1 LGLFDDKPVRRRLTP
16 AQQKKFIQQAG
27 RCLGCGESDITILQ
41 VHHIKPFAKGGS
53 NKPNNLSVLCPNC
66 HQKAERG
73 GTKPVPIS
81 SVEIMPRKDDRVSP
95 NHESKVEQSH
105 MSGSNVVGTAR
116 DVHIY
121 QSPQTI
127 SPSAEHKKSGDD
139 WEIDEEFSLEPDGY
153 RFFELELKVGDKL
166 AGLVEADEDVSCYA
180 LGPNSLQSFE
190 DGDDFNPYWESE
202 DVTRTKVSFKPK
214 SGHKFFFVVYRDADA
229 DEDVS
234 VSVKLR
240 TEK

>member
-1 LGLFDDKPVRRRLTP
+1 
-16 AQQKKFIQQAG
+16 
-27 RCLGCGESDITILQ
+27 LGCGESDITILQ

-73 GTKPVPIS
+73 AIKPVPIS

-95 NHESKVEQSH
+95 SHESKVEQSH

-139 WEIDEEFSLEPDGY
+139 WEIDEEFSLEPGGY
-153 RFFELELKVGDKL
+153 RYFDLELGVGDKL
-166 AGLVEADEDVSCYA
+166 SGLVESDGDVSCYT
-180 LGPNSLQSFE
+180 LGPNSLQSFL
-190 DGDDFNPYWESE
+190 DDYDFNPYWESE

-214 SGHKFFFVVYRDADA
+214 SGHKFFFVVYRDEDA